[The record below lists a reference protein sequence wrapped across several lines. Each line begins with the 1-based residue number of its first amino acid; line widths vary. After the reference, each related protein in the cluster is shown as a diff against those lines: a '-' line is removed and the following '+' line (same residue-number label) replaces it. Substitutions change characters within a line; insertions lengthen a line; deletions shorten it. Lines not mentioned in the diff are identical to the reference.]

1 MDFSSKYVLGFA
13 FAVCLV
19 CAGLVSTF
27 AVALKDIQEANRILD
42 QRQQVIRVAGL
53 AEPGEDLTEERVA
66 EYFRQIEGRVVD
78 RRTGEYLDVP
88 VEDVDPIKEAKI
100 PEMSEATPDEFDLG
114 AQVARL
120 PDRMI
125 VYEVNAPGNECV
137 VVPIYGKGLWS
148 TMYGYLALRKDA
160 SEVVGITFY
169 EHGETPGLG
178 GEIDNK
184 AWQRAWAGRGVYEGN
199 RISGDVKLGV
209 VKKGAPRDED
219 FEVDGLSG
227 ATITT
232 KGVDATIKLWLGPA
246 GYGPYLERLVS
257 ASN

>member
-13 FAVCLV
+13 FAVCVV

-27 AVALKDIQEANRILD
+27 AVALKDRQEANRILD
-42 QRQQVIRVAGL
+42 QRRQVIRVSGL
-53 AEPGEDLTEERVA
+53 AEPGASLSPEEVDK
-66 EYFRQIEGRVVD
+66 YFENIVGRVVD
-78 RRTGEYLDVP
+78 RRTGEYLDIP
-88 VEDVDPIKEAKI
+88 VADVDPIKEAKI
-100 PEMSEATPDEFDLG
+100 PEMSETTPEEFDQG

-125 VYEVNAPGNECV
+125 VYEVNAPGNESV

-148 TMYGYLALRKDA
+148 TMYGYLALKKTGT
-160 SEVVGITFY
+160 EVVGITFY
-169 EHGETPGLG
+169 DHGETPGLG

-184 AWQRAWAGRGVYEGN
+184 TWQSAWAGRSIYEGD
-199 RISGDVKLGV
+199 RVGQDVQLGV
-209 VKKGAPRDED
+209 VKKGAPRDEE

-232 KGVDATIKLWLGPA
+232 KGVDATVKLWLGPA
-246 GYGPYLERLVS
+246 GYGPYLENLGVS
-257 ASN
+257 N